1 MISRRTKGKME
12 ELHNCTVKLKNL
24 DYFHERIML
33 AFLAG
38 MDFGEKIKQNE
49 ETKTSKDKSTQIS
62 SV

>member
-1 MISRRTKGKME
+1 ME